1 MPVLLGTG
9 QAGKLAWPS
18 AGLGASVIGRGAQ
31 WGDSG
36 L

>member
-1 MPVLLGTG
+1 MLLGAG

-18 AGLGASVIGRGAQ
+18 AGLDARVTGRAAQ
-31 WGDSG
+31 WGDFG

>member
-1 MPVLLGTG
+1 MPLGTG
-9 QAGKLAWPS
+9 QAGKSAWPR
-18 AGLGASVIGRGAQ
+18 AGLGGSVIGRGAQ